1 MIEHIVISGGAYLG
15 LYELG
20 CLKYLHKKEFYKY
33 KNIKSIHGTS
43 IGGLI
48 GAIVCLNMEWDTVV
62 EYFVKRPWHK
72 IINITPSMFF
82 DVMHKKGLLDT
93 CVISK
98 ALKPLFNACE
108 FNEDITLLEFYES
121 TNIELVLYT
130 IPINTYDCIS
140 LSYKSHPELSVLK
153 AVEMTCALPYLF
165 QPVLYNDEYYIDGG
179 LLNNYP
185 LPSCIKRDDT
195 DKSNVLSLKLQ
206 PENALELTYDSN
218 LFEYGYFLYCKM
230 ISVSSKK
237 YKVPVKIENQII
249 IPCLLMNASDG
260 YNVLMDEQ
268 ERATYIRKGEEYAK
282 LFLTY
287 KHSDPVNLDDN
298 SNSSE
303 EEVERNN

>member
-1 MIEHIVISGGAYLG
+1 
-15 LYELG
+15 
-20 CLKYLHKKEFYKY
+20 
-33 KNIKSIHGTS
+33 
-43 IGGLI
+43 
-48 GAIVCLNMEWDTVV
+48 MEWDTVV

-93 CVISK
+93 SIITK
-98 ALKPLFNACE
+98 GLKPLFNACDI
-108 FNEDITLLEFYES
+108 NEDISLLEFYDK
-121 TNIELVLYT
+121 TGIELVLYT
-130 IPINTYDCIS
+130 IPVNTYDCIS

-153 AVEMTCALPYLF
+153 AVEMTCALPYVF

-185 LPSCIKRDDT
+185 LPSCINKEDI
-195 DKSNVLSLKLQ
+195 DKSTVLSLKLQ
-206 PENALELTYDSN
+206 AENILELNKDSN

-230 ISVSSKK
+230 ISVTSKK
-237 YKVPVKIENQII
+237 YKVSVKIENEIL
-249 IPCLLMNASDG
+249 IPCLMTNANDA
-260 YNVLMDEQ
+260 YNVLMDEN
-268 ERATYIRKGEEYAK
+268 ERISYIKKGEEFAK

-287 KHSDPVNLDDN
+287 KHSDPIKFDSD